1 MRLTNFMRDA
11 FIRAAMQDVPQIDF
25 DVQAE
30 KVAKDALAKLFNKEF
45 PTLDYVKCS
54 QNAWFNHN
62 NTNTPGTLR
71 SFSVVTPSYD
81 YLKLHDQKTWK
92 VLEDLSKKKHEQA
105 QQRSSLESQLR
116 SVAYSCTTR
125 KALAAALPE
134 FDKYL
139 PADEPAAARNL
150 PVVANVLAD
159 FVKAGWPKQNQGMI
173 AAAKAP

>member
-25 DVQAE
+25 DLQAE
-30 KVAKDALAKLFNKEF
+30 KVVKDALAKLFNKEF
-45 PTLDYVKCS
+45 PALDYAKCS

-105 QQRSSLESQLR
+105 QQRSALESQLR

-125 KALAAALPE
+125 KALTSICRLMNQQQHAICRWWPMSWLTSSRQAGPR
-134 FDKYL
+134 KT
-139 PADEPAAARNL
+139 
-150 PVVANVLAD
+150 
-159 FVKAGWPKQNQGMI
+159 KA
-173 AAAKAP
+173 